1 MLNKHRMAGVT
12 LVELVVAMVIVGVAL
27 AGLVSVYNRA
37 SIASTDPLITQQM
50 LAIGETMM
58 EEVMLKPYVGNN
70 VREALRAQYDELDDY
85 TSYAKQAVTDVDGNA
100 VAGLERY
107 QIGVTVGTAPQTL
120 PGVATTDV
128 KRIVVTVW
136 NGNQNL
142 VLTGWRTRPLL

>member
-1 MLNKHRMAGVT
+1 MSNKHRMAGVT

-58 EEVMLKPYVGNN
+58 EEVMLKPYDSTTGTKST
-70 VREALRAQYDELDDY
+70 RAQYDALDDY
-85 TSYAKQAVTDVDGNA
+85 ASYAKQAVTDVDGNA
-100 VAGLERY
+100 IAGLERY
-107 QIGVTVGTAPQTL
+107 RVAVTVGPAGQTL

-136 NGNQNL
+136 NGDQNL
-142 VLTGWRTRPLL
+142 VLTGWRTKP

>member
-12 LVELVVAMVIVGVAL
+12 LVELVGAIVIVGVAL

-58 EEVMLKPYVGNN
+58 EEVMLKPYESTTGTKST
-70 VREALRAQYDELDDY
+70 RAQYDALDDY
-85 TSYAKQAVTDVDGNA
+85 ASYAKQAVTDVDGNA
-100 VAGLERY
+100 IAGLERY
-107 QIGVTVGTAPQTL
+107 RVAVTVGPAGQTL
-120 PGVATTDV
+120 PGVATSDV

-142 VLTGWRTRPLL
+142 VLTGWRTKP